1 MKKKELKKIAEQI
14 VKCEKII
21 QANEDKTKVHE
32 AINKVLELTMRIESL
47 EDMEYID
54 NMVQE
59 IFSKN
64 I

>member
-14 VKCEKII
+14 VKYEKII

-32 AINKVLELTMRIESL
+32 AMNKVLELTMRIESL

-54 NMVQE
+54 NTVQE